1 MNAYLKGCALS
12 ALLLVCSSSIVR
24 SQTPPS
30 IFDFVHMGI
39 PYVGIRAD
47 KWEDV
52 VARRIVSNEL
62 NRERAI
68 SIVQLV
74 GKVDAS
80 EKTESLLRREVAD
93 ERTLKNQARSERDQ
107 AIEENGK
114 LTGKVKRKNKKITV
128 LFIPAIYG
136 AAKGVQVLVP
146 QFLPWL
152 P

>member
-1 MNAYLKGCALS
+1 
-12 ALLLVCSSSIVR
+12 
-24 SQTPPS
+24 
-30 IFDFVHMGI
+30 MGI

-114 LTGKVKRKNKKITV
+114 LTKKLKRRTPWATAMKIQV
-128 LFIPAIYG
+128 GAIVVFGGYT
-136 AAKGVQVLVP
+136 AYKAIVP
-146 QFLPWL
+146 
-152 P
+152 

>member
-1 MNAYLKGCALS
+1 
-12 ALLLVCSSSIVR
+12 
-24 SQTPPS
+24 
-30 IFDFVHMGI
+30 MGI